1 MTVLDASAVLALLLD
16 EQGADV
22 VQEALNGAVLS
33 NVGLAEVLAK
43 LTDRGQDIDGL
54 VDDLRSAGL
63 HLEPVSRVDAEH
75 SAQLRGRDHAHTLS
89 LGDRCCLALGWRL
102 GRPVLTA
109 DRSWA
114 ELELPTPITVI
125 R

>member
-1 MTVLDASAVLALLLD
+1 MSVLDSSAVLALLLD
-16 EQGADV
+16 EPGADV
-22 VQEALNGAVLS
+22 VQEALNGGVLS
-33 NVGLAEVLAK
+33 NVSLAEVLAK
-43 LTDRGQDIDGL
+43 LTDRGQETAGL

-63 HLEPVSRVDAEH
+63 HLEPVSRLDAEN
-75 SAQLRGRDHAHTLS
+75 AAELRRRDVSRTLS

-114 ELELPTPITVI
+114 HMQLPTPVTVI